1 VLVFNRQ
8 FEAILSSGTD
18 AVLNVFQTVL
28 G

>member
-1 VLVFNRQ
+1 VLVFDRQ
-8 FEAILSSGTD
+8 FEAILSSDTD